1 MALFLSAFLDFY
13 GALMKFHTILF
24 VTLSLPFLFSPVA
37 GMAASAAEESCRV
50 CHKMDSKLIGPAFND
65 VAARYG
71 KDKDAI
77 AKLKRSML
85 EGSSGKWGTMA
96 MPPNA
101 GLTEAEAERFAHWIM
116 SLNKK

>member
-1 MALFLSAFLDFY
+1 MRFQ
-13 GALMKFHTILF
+13 TILLTAM
-24 VTLSLPFLFSPVA
+24 VLPALLTPVA
-37 GMAASAAEESCRV
+37 GLAASAAEESCRV

-116 SLNKK
+116 SLNKTEGKK